1 MASREESVVEVFM
14 GQLVSLARGVFQRP
28 RVAAGLY
35 AMAVASVFATMDRRF
50 PDRSEYPKDG
60 EPATPDIPPE
70 ASILR
75 EFENSGIRVVER
87 HFRPGEMIFS
97 PGDVDEQLY
106 FVRSGMVRV
115 YKAYGDYKEAT
126 TALLKD
132 AGIFGKLDFAGEDM
146 QDSFAEAS
154 TETWVATVRKPSV
167 VWLLKRRPDLALTLF
182 SAFSERLQQ
191 SDALIVTLL
200 RREVSSRLAVL
211 LLNLGDR
218 FGKKEGEEIEID
230 LRLTHMELANMI
242 ASTREAVSKAM
253 TELQKE
259 RMIDVR
265 NRHIFVLDRRA
276 LAERADI
283 RLLDG
288 YPAKNQNGLKV

>member
-1 MASREESVVEVFM
+1 ME
-14 GQLVSLARGVFQRP
+14 QLVSLARGIFRRP

-35 AMAVASVFATMDRRF
+35 ALAVASVFATMGQRF
-50 PDRSEYPKDG
+50 PGKPENVKNG
-60 EPATPDIPPE
+60 EPAAPDVPPE

-75 EFENSGIRVVER
+75 EFESSGVRVAER
-87 HFRPGEMIFS
+87 HFRPGEIIFS

-106 FVRSGMVRV
+106 FVRSGKVRV
-115 YKAYGDYKEAT
+115 YKTYGDYKEAT

-132 AGIFGKLDFAGEDM
+132 AGIFGKLDFAEDDT

-154 TETWVATVRKPSV
+154 TEAWVATVRKPSV

-191 SDALIVTLL
+191 SDALVVTLL

-218 FGKKEGEEIEID
+218 FGEKEGEETRID
-230 LRLTHMELANMI
+230 LRLTHMELASMI

-253 TELQKE
+253 TELQRE

-265 NRHIFVLDRRA
+265 NRQIFLLDRRA
-276 LAERADI
+276 LAERSDI
-283 RLLDG
+283 RLLEG
-288 YPAKNQNGLKV
+288 SPAKNQNGLRV